1 MRVVIAEDLL
11 LLREG
16 LKRLLTEL
24 NCTVV
29 AAVSDPDALLDA
41 LDHERPDLAIVDIRL
56 PPTYR
61 DEGLRA
67 AIEARRRRPG
77 TPILILSQYIE
88 RAYVRELLADGGGG
102 VGYLLKDRVSDVAE
116 FLTSLHVVAAG
127 GTVLDQEVIRGL
139 LNRLARTD
147 ALAGLTAREWE
158 VLMLMARGLSN
169 SAIAAEM
176 VVTER
181 AVNKYINRIFS
192 KLGLAPTESE
202 SRRVIAVLRYLDA
215 GGHPG
220 VVRPGGMRDGEGRTH
235 EKATEYGS

>member
-24 NCTVV
+24 GCTVV
-29 AAVSDPDALLDA
+29 AAVDNPETLLDA
-41 LDHERPDLAIVDIRL
+41 LERERPDLAIVDIRL

-88 RAYVRELLADGGGG
+88 QAYVRELLADAAGG
-102 VGYLLKDRVSDVAE
+102 VGYLLKDRVGDVSE
-116 FLTSLHVVAAG
+116 LLTALRTVAAG
-127 GTVLDQEVIRGL
+127 GTVLDPEVTSGL
-139 LNRLARTD
+139 LNRLGRTA
-147 ALAGLTAREWE
+147 ALAGLTPRERE
-158 VLMLMARGLSN
+158 VLGLMARGRSN
-169 SAIAAEM
+169 SAIAAEL

-181 AVNKYINRIFS
+181 AINKYINRIFS
-192 KLGLAPTESE
+192 KLSLAPADSDH
-202 SRRVIAVLRYLDA
+202 RRVIAVLRYLDA
-215 GGHPG
+215 GGRSEP
-220 VVRPGGMRDGEGRTH
+220 
-235 EKATEYGS
+235 S

>member
-1 MRVVIAEDLL
+1 VIAEDLL

-24 NCTVV
+24 GCTVV
-29 AAVSDPDALLDA
+29 AAVDNAETLLDA
-41 LDHERPDLAIVDIRL
+41 LERERPDLAIVDIRL

-88 RAYVRELLADGGGG
+88 QAYVRELLADAAGG
-102 VGYLLKDRVSDVAE
+102 VGYLLKDRVSDVSE
-116 FLTSLHVVAAG
+116 LLTVLRTVAAG
-127 GTVLDQEVIRGL
+127 GTVLDPEVTDGL
-139 LNRLARTD
+139 LNRLARTA
-147 ALAGLTAREWE
+147 ALAELTPRERE
-158 VLMLMARGLSN
+158 VLGLMARGRSN
-169 SAIAAEM
+169 SAIAAEL

-192 KLGLAPTESE
+192 KLGLAPTDSYH
-202 SRRVIAVLRYLDA
+202 RRVVAVLRYLDA
-215 GGHPG
+215 SG
-220 VVRPGGMRDGEGRTH
+220 RSDTRIGE
-235 EKATEYGS
+235 

>member
-24 NCTVV
+24 DCTVV
-29 AAVSDPDALLDA
+29 AAVGDPEALLDA
-41 LDHERPDLAIVDIRL
+41 LDRERPDLAIVDIRL

-67 AIEARRRRPG
+67 AIEARRRRPR

-88 RAYVRELLADGGGG
+88 QAYARELLADAGGG

-116 FLTSLHVVAAG
+116 LLTALRTVAAG
-127 GTVLDQEVIRGL
+127 GTVLDPEVIAGL

-147 ALAGLTAREWE
+147 ALAGLTPRERE
-158 VLMLMARGLSN
+158 VLALMARGLSN
-169 SAIAAEM
+169 SAIAAEL

-192 KLGLAPTESE
+192 KLRLPPTDSQ

-215 GGHPG
+215 DGRPNDAR
-220 VVRPGGMRDGEGRTH
+220 VRG
-235 EKATEYGS
+235 

>member
-24 NCTVV
+24 GCTVV
-29 AAVSDPDALLDA
+29 AAVDNPEALLEA
-41 LDHERPDLAIVDIRL
+41 LERERPDLAIVDIRL

-88 RAYVRELLADGGGG
+88 QAYVRELLADAAGG
-102 VGYLLKDRVSDVAE
+102 VGYLLKDRVGDVSE
-116 FLTSLHVVAAG
+116 LLTALRTVAAG
-127 GTVLDQEVIRGL
+127 GTVLDPEVTSGL
-139 LNRLARTD
+139 LNRLGRTA
-147 ALAGLTAREWE
+147 ALAGLTPRERE
-158 VLMLMARGLSN
+158 VLGLMARGRSN
-169 SAIAAEM
+169 SAIAADL

-181 AVNKYINRIFS
+181 AINKYINRIFS
-192 KLGLAPTESE
+192 KLSLAPADSDH
-202 SRRVIAVLRYLDA
+202 RRVIAVLRYLDA
-215 GGHPG
+215 GGRSEP
-220 VVRPGGMRDGEGRTH
+220 
-235 EKATEYGS
+235 S